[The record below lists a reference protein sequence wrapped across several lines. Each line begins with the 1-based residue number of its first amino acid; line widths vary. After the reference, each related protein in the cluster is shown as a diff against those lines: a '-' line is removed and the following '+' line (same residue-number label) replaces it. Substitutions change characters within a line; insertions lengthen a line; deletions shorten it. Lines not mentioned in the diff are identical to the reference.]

1 MLCKTRDCGLDSAI
15 LNKKVFGL
23 GLMEERQTG
32 RMRFGFQ
39 GNRIILAMLRI
50 AEKLDG
56 ETIINQMMQHVLH
69 HFLVYVKKD
78 CNNKLQSNFMTSNI
92 SWI

>member
-32 RMRFGFQ
+32 RILFGFQ
-39 GNRIILAMLRI
+39 GNRIMPTMLSI
-50 AEKLDG
+50 VEKLDG
-56 ETIINQMMQHVLH
+56 ETIIYQMMQDVIHY
-69 HFLVYVKKD
+69 FLVYVKKD
-78 CNNKLQSNFMTSNI
+78 CNNKL
-92 SWI
+92 